1 MNDENVMDQ
10 VAAVAGNAPVTV
22 AAPGGDVQSV
32 TLEGQDG
39 TVELQLV
46 QDPAAAAAQT
56 PAPAPRNGFLDMLPL
71 LIGGALL
78 IFLMFR
84 SNKKQQQK
92 QQEMLSS
99 IKKGDRV
106 LTTSGIF
113 GTVQEVKEK
122 TYVLEVA
129 DKVRFEILK
138 NAVAQPIRE
147 EVTAPASENK

>member
-1 MNDENVMDQ
+1 MNEGQVMDG
-10 VAAVAGNAPVTV
+10 VATAVEGAPVTV
-22 AAPGGDVQSV
+22 AAPGNVQSV
-32 TLEGQDG
+32 ALEGQDG
-39 TVELQLV
+39 TMELQLV
-46 QDPAAAAAQT
+46 QDPAAAAAQAQ
-56 PAPAPRNGFLDMLPL
+56 APAPRNGFLDMLPL

-147 EVTAPASENK
+147 EAAPAAENK